1 MLWYAMLSS
10 FRKIPNPVLSLAS
23 DILLQYALLEKW
35 IWRGLG
41 RCHGSLKAPADLT
54 EELSSIPSTHMT
66 DHKHM

>member
-35 IWRGLG
+35 IWGG
-41 RCHGSLKAPADLT
+41 GWGDAT
-54 EELSSIPSTHMT
+54 GV
-66 DHKHM
+66 